1 MANFVLDKGF
11 KVEGAAAA
19 VAYRFVGFGTAN
31 WSVTV
36 TPTANGVVAGVLM
49 ENVDAAKVATGKVIA
64 NVRMMGIAP
73 VKVGSGGVTRGT
85 YVMTDAT
92 GQAITATGTPTTN
105 QIVGLALETGAAGD
119 IIDVLLTPGGQF

>member
-11 KVEGAAAA
+11 KVEGSAAA

-36 TPTANGVVAGVLM
+36 TPTAASVVAGVIM

-64 NVRMMGIAP
+64 NVRVLGIAP
-73 VKVGSGGVTRGT
+73 VKVGATPVVRGT
-85 YVMTDAT
+85 HVATDAT
-92 GQAITATGTPTTN
+92 GQALPAAATN
-105 QIVGLALETGAAGD
+105 QVVGLALESGAVGD
-119 IIDVLLTPGGQF
+119 IIDVLLTPAGVF

>member
-11 KVEGAAAA
+11 KVEGVAAA

-31 WSVTV
+31 WSVSI
-36 TPTANGVVAGVLM
+36 TPTLNGVVAGVLM

-64 NVRMMGIAP
+64 NVRMLGIAP

-85 YVMTDAT
+85 YVGTDAT
-92 GQAITATGTPTTN
+92 GQAITAASG
-105 QIVGLALETGAAGD
+105 QVVGLALESGAAGD
-119 IIDVLLTPGGQF
+119 IIDVLLTSAGVF